1 VILAELYLGVMI
13 LSQVCTVDIVGI
25 QILLP
30 ISLKSLESL
39 KIASE
44 VVVDRSTVN
53 LEEHFANYVEGIQ
66 ILKAFDIDT

>member
-1 VILAELYLGVMI
+1 MILAELYLGVMI

>member
-1 VILAELYLGVMI
+1 MILAELYLGVMI

-25 QILLP
+25 QILLL

>member
-1 VILAELYLGVMI
+1 MILGELYLGVMI

-25 QILLP
+25 QILLV